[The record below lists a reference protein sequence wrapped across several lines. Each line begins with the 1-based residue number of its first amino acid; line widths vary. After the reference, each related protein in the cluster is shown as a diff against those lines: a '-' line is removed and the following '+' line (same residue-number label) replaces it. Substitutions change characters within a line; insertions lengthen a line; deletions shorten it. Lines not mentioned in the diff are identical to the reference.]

1 MPIRLINIPILL
13 IGLAPTLIS
22 LFAAGILIGR
32 PRVCNKGVCVPYRAE
47 VLLLPL
53 GTGVPLLCGYLLGL
67 GGNPKP
73 SKRRSNA
80 VLSELNSQGTIDSD
94 PVEVGGVREQ

>member
-1 MPIRLINIPILL
+1 MPIRLINISILL
-13 IGLAPTLIS
+13 IGLTPTLIS

-32 PRVCNKGVCVPYRAE
+32 PRACTKGVCVLYGAE

-73 SKRRSNA
+73 SKRRSA
-80 VLSELNSQGTIDSD
+80 SVLPELNGQGTIDPE